1 MSNKKIVAK
10 GKEVTEDA
18 SAEDASAEDVSAED
32 ASAEDASAEDAY
44 VESLSEKEK
53 VAYNIAVNF
62 LKTSFDLERSL
73 GFVEYVKK
81 HYLREDN

>member
-10 GKEVTEDA
+10 GKDATEN
-18 SAEDASAEDVSAED
+18 
-32 ASAEDASAEDAY
+32 ASAEDAY

-53 VAYNIAVNF
+53 VAYNIAVDF

-73 GFVEYVKK
+73 GFVDYVKT
-81 HYLREDN
+81 HCLREEN